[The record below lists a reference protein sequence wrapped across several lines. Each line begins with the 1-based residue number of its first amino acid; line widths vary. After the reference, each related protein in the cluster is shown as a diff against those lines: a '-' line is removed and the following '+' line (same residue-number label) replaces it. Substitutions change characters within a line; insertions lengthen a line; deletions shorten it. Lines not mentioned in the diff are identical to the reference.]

1 MIVDLLASPAVAG
14 FSVSKTKGQG
24 PVVAPVWVVVGEWPG
39 GAPAGG
45 HEICWP
51 LPVMLPST
59 AADIPTGDRAEQG
72 SRPWSEPHRRVAV
85 QGAVDQA
92 HPGGV
97 RRTDE

>member
-1 MIVDLLASPAVAG
+1 M
-14 FSVSKTKGQG
+14 
-24 PVVAPVWVVVGEWPG
+24 
-39 GAPAGG
+39 
-45 HEICWP
+45 
-51 LPVMLPST
+51 PVMLPST

-97 RRTDE
+97 RAVPTSTHSLVSAAAVRCCYPMDADQSEWLPHNKFGLIRRSNRC

>member
-1 MIVDLLASPAVAG
+1 
-14 FSVSKTKGQG
+14 
-24 PVVAPVWVVVGEWPG
+24 
-39 GAPAGG
+39 
-45 HEICWP
+45 
-51 LPVMLPST
+51 MLPST

-97 RRTDE
+97 RRTDEYTLVGQRGGGAVLLSDGRRPVGMVTAQQIRPDPAEQPVLMMQDFGAPAE